1 MCWQGQAPEHVEGEE
16 QEERKNIEQVYEKIE
31 VVKYLIFKLALSLP
45 RRMSPRRSPWSST
58 RAEAVVQICRG
69 NGTQYMAL

>member
-45 RRMSPRRSPWSST
+45 RRM
-58 RAEAVVQICRG
+58 
-69 NGTQYMAL
+69 